1 MRSKRISAVLLKR
14 TYIYCRMNN
23 STCQC
28 LALNA
33 VDVDICSITT
43 LIRTPRGFGFVKKP
57 MRPQFI
63 IYLAQSV
70 VKQMKSSTEI
80 PTFQGKKP
88 SFVGLELQKAGI
100 KLFAGSIDSL
110 DNAARNLV
118 GLTTTLLPIY
128 MGILSF
134 FKINGRVDS
143 SCISY
148 YLLIIIFIWL
158 LGVVFSA
165 LAFIPF
171 KDKIDL
177 NCITEIE
184 DTLYKILNR
193 KQKCLL
199 AGFVLFIVFNLLFI
213 SLLWFGVS

>member
-1 MRSKRISAVLLKR
+1 
-14 TYIYCRMNN
+14 MNN

-33 VDVDICSITT
+33 ADVDICSITT

-57 MRPQFI
+57 TRPQFI

-143 SCISY
+143 PFISY
-148 YLLIIIFIWL
+148 YLLIILFIWL
-158 LGVVFSA
+158 LSVVFSA

-199 AGFVLFIVFNLLFI
+199 AGFVLFIVFNLLSI